1 MIVNLLFNEVNKK
14 DVFTLMTAT
23 TKELFIHASMRDS
36 RFYLTS
42 KGLMDGGLK
51 SETNFNLGEVPK
63 LEQETAHFLINKS
76 CEQSS
81 SSKSETAHRE
91 GILILVGY
99 MFFPISQF
107 LLYCGN

>member
-1 MIVNLLFNEVNKK
+1 MIVNLLLNEVNKK

-51 SETNFNLGEVPK
+51 SETNFNLGEVWDICFPLFLNFYYTVETK
-63 LEQETAHFLINKS
+63 L
-76 CEQSS
+76 
-81 SSKSETAHRE
+81 
-91 GILILVGY
+91 
-99 MFFPISQF
+99 FFI
-107 LLYCGN
+107 

>member
-1 MIVNLLFNEVNKK
+1 MVVLLYPLLNEVNKK

-51 SETNFNLGEVPK
+51 SERNFNLGEVPK
-63 LEQETAHFLINKS
+63 LEQDSGDSSFLNK
-76 CEQSS
+76 Q
-81 SSKSETAHRE
+81 
-91 GILILVGY
+91 IL
-99 MFFPISQF
+99 
-107 LLYCGN
+107 